1 MGGGGL
7 CLSANGSPDWKLIE
21 TGRGMIKKGESPER
35 NLRHG
40 NRLDTRAGKKRRPL
54 SDERRSSINK
64 SLKAAEV

>member
-1 MGGGGL
+1 
-7 CLSANGSPDWKLIE
+7 
-21 TGRGMIKKGESPER
+21 MIKKGESPER

-64 SLKAAEV
+64 SLKAAEVWSERERESAGRCDARPGNE